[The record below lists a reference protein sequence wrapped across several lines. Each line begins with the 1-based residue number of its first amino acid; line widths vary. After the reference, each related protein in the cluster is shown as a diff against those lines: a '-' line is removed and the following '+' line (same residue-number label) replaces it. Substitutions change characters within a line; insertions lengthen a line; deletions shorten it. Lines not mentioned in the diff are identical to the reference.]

1 MGISKSALR
10 PLNIRRR
17 YRYLLDI
24 KKYESIAMLS
34 LSGDERKRMGEH
46 AEALAESFEI
56 IGKIDTDGVKP
67 LISVL
72 NLHTVLRE
80 DETEKLLTR
89 DEIMSNAPEQYDGY
103 FLVPGT
109 LE

>member
-1 MGISKSALR
+1 M
-10 PLNIRRR
+10 
-17 YRYLLDI
+17 LDI
-24 KKYESIAMLS
+24 GKYEPVAMLS
-34 LSGDERKRMGEH
+34 LSGDERERLGER
-46 AEALAESFEI
+46 AGALAESFAKVGEI
-56 IGKIDTDGVKP
+56 ETDGVTP

-80 DETEKLLTR
+80 DTAEKQLTR

-103 FLVPGT
+103 FQVPGT